1 MSNSPQ
7 KTELGDKGCRGE
19 GMVLLY
25 QLLSI
30 AMLKHH
36 GQGNQ
41 RRKGLSGFLQE
52 AREGWVSDTKLW
64 KVSDK
69 GCSRTRA
76 RVVGSYVL
84 EQGSRENNMYVSK
97 TPYPWGMTKVSDQ

>member
-1 MSNSPQ
+1 MQDHGAEKGQVSNSPH
-7 KTELGDKGCRGE
+7 KTELGDRDVRGE

-25 QLLSI
+25 QLLSN

-41 RRKGLSGFLQE
+41 RRKGLSGFVQE

-69 GCSRTRA
+69 GCSRTRV
-76 RVVGSYVL
+76 RMVGSYAL
-84 EQGSRENNMYVSK
+84 EQGSRENNM
-97 TPYPWGMTKVSDQ
+97 